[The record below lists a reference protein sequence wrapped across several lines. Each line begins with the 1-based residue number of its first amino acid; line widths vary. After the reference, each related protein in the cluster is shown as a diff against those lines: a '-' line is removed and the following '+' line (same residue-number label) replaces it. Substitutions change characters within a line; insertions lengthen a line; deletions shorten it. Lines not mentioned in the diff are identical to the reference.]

1 MITEAETLDLLND
14 PSIATPF
21 HRAAFSQT
29 KSEVRGGVIYR
40 THTVRNACKYFV
52 DSVVVG
58 IIIAQ

>member
-1 MITEAETLDLLND
+1 MQDLLND

-29 KSEVRGGVIYR
+29 KSEVKGVIYR

-58 IIIAQ
+58 IVTAQ